1 MRFELGVEIPS
12 LRTKNIIKNFIYE
25 NTILQFSLVLRVDTE
40 ELPLMSAPDILFIH
54 SKGEKTTF
62 FYQMHSEPGSSNIF
76 LEEKNV
82 NH

>member
-40 ELPLMSAPDILFIH
+40 ELPLMSAPDTSLNTQQD
-54 SKGEKTTF
+54 KYDF
-62 FYQMHSEPGSSNIF
+62 FLSRH
-76 LEEKNV
+76 
-82 NH
+82 